1 MINDQQGRIY
11 NNLMLPGVKV
21 VMQEE
26 LCGMPIDMAQV
37 IQAEQQLTQ
46 IQAEHLAVL
55 SQSKVIQDYSL
66 QLQKEEMVKKNL
78 LLKVK
83 VKPLEDFADIV
94 FNPNS
99 NPNLQGLL
107 HDQWKLPVID
117 STDSGAPAT
126 GGKTLNKHLVYLMME
141 FNISEEEL
149 SLLG

>member
-1 MINDQQGRIY
+1 MINDQQDRIY
-11 NNLMLPGVKV
+11 NTLMLPGIKV

-37 IQAEQQLTQ
+37 LQAEQQLTQ

-55 SQSKVIQDYSL
+55 SQSKEIQDYSL

-83 VKPLEDFADIV
+83 VKPLEDFADTV

-107 HDQWKLPVID
+107 HDQWKLPIID
-117 STDSGAPAT
+117 TTDSGAPAT
-126 GGKTLNKHLVYLMME
+126 GGKTLKKHLVYLQME
-141 FNISEEEL
+141 FNISEADL
-149 SLLG
+149 N